1 MKFPTKGSLSDTSL
15 IEILKDAAQ
24 SGLTGMIRLENAPV
38 IKVIY
43 FNQGTISFASSNDKA
58 DRLTEVLK
66 RSGKLTPEQVQ
77 DAQTRLKPNVS
88 LGKTLLELGYVSAKD
103 LLWGAHAQVDGII
116 HHLLFWNQGK
126 YQVFEGTLPQEMVHL
141 NLPVASM
148 IFQGI
153 TKTQNREWILQHI
166 GSPDAVYVLASDFQE
181 QNQKLNLPVSDF
193 VLRLNGQSSL
203 HEIAE
208 SSDLDTFEICKTVV
222 ALEYLDLVR
231 PFKREPLPIPVAV
244 QEIQAPAEAVTDSPE
259 PNPLAEEE
267 MEKTQVLPPR
277 AIEEVPATSGDKA
290 ESSQTAEISEP
301 QEATLVTAA
310 PVQEAEKI
318 REPEQPVED
327 SAELEA
333 AYQQVLAAPEL
344 DQEVPMQSMTRDS
357 QGPAFR
363 WKWVAIILLVV
374 LAAASGVFYYVLK
387 EDQRARSLKRAAV
400 RQDQAT
406 QLTLPAHENPVLREI
421 PPEGPIR
428 LLRNGRV
435 ADSAKSW
442 NEALTKEPHGYSIQL
457 VIACQAKTVADT
469 HQLLNYS
476 NQIIVLPVNHKG
488 QVCHRVMFGK
498 YSSKGEAEAAIE
510 VLPHFFTQQNSP
522 ASIVEISEVI
532 F

>member
-1 MKFPTKGSLSDTSL
+1 MKFPTKGSLRDTSL

-43 FNQGTISFASSNDKA
+43 FNQGTISFASSNDRV
-58 DRLTEVLK
+58 DRLTEVLM

-77 DAQTRLKPNVS
+77 DAQARLKPNVS
-88 LGKTLLELGYVSAKD
+88 LGKMLLELGYVSAKD
-103 LLWGAHAQVDGII
+103 LLWGAHAQVDGIL

-126 YQVFEGTLPQEMVHL
+126 YHVFEGTLPQEIVHL
-141 NLPVASM
+141 NLSVASV

-153 TKTQNREWILQHI
+153 TKTQDREWILQHI
-166 GSPDAVYVLASDFQE
+166 GSPDAVYALASDFEE
-181 QNQKLNLPVSDF
+181 QNQKLNLPVSD
-193 VLRLNGQSSL
+193 VAPRLNGQSSL

-231 PFKREPLPIPVAV
+231 PFKNEPLPMTVAV
-244 QEIQAPAEAVTDSPE
+244 QEIQVPAEAVTDPAE
-259 PNPLAEEE
+259 ANPVLDRPLEAG
-267 MEKTQVLPPR
+267 QVLSP
-277 AIEEVPATSGDKA
+277 AIEEGPTSDQKPELPEPAA
-290 ESSQTAEISEP
+290 EVSEP
-301 QEATLVTAA
+301 SPATLVTDA

-344 DQEVPMQSMTRDS
+344 DQGVPMQSMTRDS
-357 QGPAFR
+357 QVPAFR
-363 WKWVAIILLVV
+363 WKWVATILLVV
-374 LAAASGVFYYVLK
+374 LAAGGGVSYYVLK
-387 EDQRARSLKRAAV
+387 KEQRARSFQRSAV

-406 QLTLPAHENPVLREI
+406 QLTVPAHENPVLREI
-421 PPEGPIR
+421 PPAGPIR

-435 ADSAKSW
+435 ADAAKSW
-442 NEALTKEPHGYSIQL
+442 NETLTKEPHGYSIQL

-476 NQIIVLPVNHKG
+476 NEIIVLPVNYKG

-498 YSSKGEAEAAIE
+498 YPSKGEAEAAIE
-510 VLPHFFTQQNSP
+510 ALPYIFTQQNSP
-522 ASIVEISEVI
+522 ASVVEISEVI